1 MVNLIIRNISH
12 KKCKALF
19 QQVLQFQRRGCV
31 RLTYIDNPAIVCYA
45 WFNRVNKREAL
56 LSRKQQKMDGYILGF
71 VAISGMT
78 ILIGVMA
85 VIFLSFEGT
94 NDADVDYRIRY
105 TQVRQVTTNTIETVN
120 VHGETEV
127 WRKSA

>member
-1 MVNLIIRNISH
+1 
-12 KKCKALF
+12 
-19 QQVLQFQRRGCV
+19 
-31 RLTYIDNPAIVCYA
+31 
-45 WFNRVNKREAL
+45 
-56 LSRKQQKMDGYILGF
+56 MDGYILGF